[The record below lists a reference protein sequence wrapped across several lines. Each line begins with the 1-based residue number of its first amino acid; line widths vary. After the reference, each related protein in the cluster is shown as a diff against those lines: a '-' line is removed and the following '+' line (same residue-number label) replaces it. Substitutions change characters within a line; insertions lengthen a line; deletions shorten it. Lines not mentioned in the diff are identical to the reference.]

1 MTKRLVSLNKII
13 INVKWNKKNKYL
25 NFFLNLISS
34 NLLSSSGIFINIIF
48 VVVVVVAVFF
58 FK

>member
-34 NLLSSSGIFINIIF
+34 NLIKNYFYKKINEKKFIY
-48 VVVVVVAVFF
+48 
-58 FK
+58 